1 MEELI
6 KSKER
11 VQQHGEVFTP
21 AWMVDLMLNIPE
33 VQEATESIDSTF
45 LEPAAGDGNF
55 LVALLIRKLAAVS
68 NLYSQEIEQC
78 KLESLWAL
86 ASIYGIEF
94 LEDNHY
100 RAQERMLTTYTDW
113 WNKTVGSALDSQ
125 NDFYLSAKFLI
136 EKNIVRGDTLEQKH
150 PVTKEPI
157 LFFEWKRTHT
167 PTQVRYRQERLDKG
181 LESNENHGNFYN
193 EDSGHQQAIAE
204 SMFSMDFDLE
214 QTLLKGT
221 IDLTKVYQLEEK

>member
-21 AWMVDLMLNIPE
+21 AWMVDLMLDIPK
-33 VQEATESIDSTF
+33 VQEATEAIDATF

-55 LVALLIRKLAAVS
+55 LVALLTRKLAAVD
-68 NLYSQEIEQC
+68 NLYSQDIEQC
-78 KLESLWAL
+78 KRESLWAL

-94 LEDNHY
+94 LEDNHH

-113 WNKTVGSALDSQ
+113 WNKTVGNSLESQ

-150 PVTKEPI
+150 PETKDPI
-157 LFFEWKRTHT
+157 LFFEWKRTHV
-167 PTQVRYRQERLDKG
+167 PMQVSYRQERLDSG
-181 LESNENHGNFYN
+181 LESSDNLGSFYN
-193 EDSGHQQAIAE
+193 EDSGHQQAVAE
-204 SMFSMDFDLE
+204 SMFSLDFDLE
-214 QTLLKGT
+214 QTLFEGT
-221 IDLTKVYQLEEK
+221 IEITKVYQLEEK